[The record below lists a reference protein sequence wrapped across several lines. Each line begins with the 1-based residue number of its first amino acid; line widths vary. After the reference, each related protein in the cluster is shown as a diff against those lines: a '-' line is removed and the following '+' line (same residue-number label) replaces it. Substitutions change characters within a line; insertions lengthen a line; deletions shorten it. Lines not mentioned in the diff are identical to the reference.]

1 MFIRPSKF
9 VEIIN
14 LKNIIIIKDYFT
26 GKVFAVE
33 NSPQK
38 NILRDALS
46 GVEIEKLIVK
56 YKDDFYL
63 FWNELIQLE
72 LIELSETL
80 TY

>member
-56 YKDDFYL
+56 
-63 FWNELIQLE
+63 I
-72 LIELSETL
+72 
-80 TY
+80 